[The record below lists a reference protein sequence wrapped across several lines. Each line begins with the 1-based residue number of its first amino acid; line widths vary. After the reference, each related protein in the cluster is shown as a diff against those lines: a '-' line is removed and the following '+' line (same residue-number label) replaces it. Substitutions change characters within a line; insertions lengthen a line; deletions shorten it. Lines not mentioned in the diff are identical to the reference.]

1 MSTQLETWIA
11 AYRRAWESNE
21 PADIRSL
28 FTADAEYRTAPYS
41 EPWTGHDAIVAGW
54 LEAADE
60 PGDWTFEWAP
70 LVDTEGLSIITGTT
84 VYDDAPTY
92 SNLWVIRWGDD
103 GRARA
108 FTEWWMDPSEN
119 SADDAGS

>member
-11 AYRRAWESNE
+11 AYRRAWESND

-103 GRARA
+103 GRVRA
-108 FTEWWMDPSEN
+108 FTEWWMDQSEN
-119 SADDAGS
+119 SAGDAAS